1 MVDGAHNPGAMQ
13 AFVESVKA
21 LDESE
26 RGEMILLFSA
36 VSDKKYDEMIE
47 YLCGNLDVKAYIVT
61 QIEDERGVPVEEL
74 ADIFRRYTDRPVYCK
89 ERLKM
94 PSERHWI
101 NGGSQERYTVLVHYT
116 L

>member
-1 MVDGAHNPGAMQ
+1 MQ

-47 YLCGNLDVKAYIVT
+47 CLCGNLDVKAYIVT

-89 ERLKM
+89 ERLEDAVGTALDK
-94 PSERHWI
+94 R
-101 NGGSQERYTVLVHYT
+101 GDQERYTVLVHYT